1 MNKEESKPKNS
12 GLWTFITAVV
22 VALMVSGTAVFVS
35 IQYNQTQKDI
45 ANTQAEAI
53 KDGLS
58 KLGEGICYG
67 NATGYSAFSACKN

>member
-1 MNKEESKPKNS
+1 MKEVRSKVGGVWS
-12 GLWTFITAVV
+12 YITAIIIAVM
-22 VALMVSGTAVFVS
+22 LCGTASFIS
-35 IQYNQTQKDI
+35 IQHSQTQKDI